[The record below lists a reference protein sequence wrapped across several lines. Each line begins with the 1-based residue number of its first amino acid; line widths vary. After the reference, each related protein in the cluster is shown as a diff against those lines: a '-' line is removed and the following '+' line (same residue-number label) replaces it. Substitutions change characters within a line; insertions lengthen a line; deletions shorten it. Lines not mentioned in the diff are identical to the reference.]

1 MCLYDE
7 WDHSEPLQDFTHE
20 RCEYL
25 LVHSGEDWN
34 NLDIVKCNSSLYTL
48 FLACSRLTFHPVI
61 GKHIT
66 CMGIEFI
73 HEKIPSH
80 IHTSHSSSSRV
91 VQVQISLPFH
101 EQMVHY
107 RRCGLSKCFI
117 YEAWRKTSSHHVVTL
132 SLAAAQRFC
141 CSPPMIRWVVHPE
154 DVRAFS
160 CGVTAAC
167 ACLSCGRRWL
177 RVGGG
182 CCQMMAPGGAM
193 CEMKVGGEWGRKK

>member
-1 MCLYDE
+1 MLSSATALCTLYFLPVAV
-7 WDHSEPLQDFTHE
+7 WPFTLPLENTSLVWALNVYVTPSWRKYLHTFMLHTFRATHFE
-20 RCEYL
+20 
-25 LVHSGEDWN
+25 
-34 NLDIVKCNSSLYTL
+34 
-48 FLACSRLTFHPVI
+48 
-61 GKHIT
+61 
-66 CMGIEFI
+66 
-73 HEKIPSH
+73 
-80 IHTSHSSSSRV
+80 
-91 VQVQISLPFH
+91 VQLQIALPFH
-101 EQMVHY
+101 EQMVHC
-107 RRCGLSKCFI
+107 RRRGLSKRVI
-117 YEAWRKTSSHHVVTL
+117 YCMKPEEKEVLVTL